1 MLNFKKASAFLGAV
15 LFLVAGSFFSQN
27 TAVKSASPYGNLL
40 ASSLFVKD
48 AQASGH
54 WKCGYCS
61 GATCVKDKHTLGLQ
75 CRQYS
80 TNPDE
85 CHVRE
90 VSEDICSGG

>member
-1 MLNFKKASAFLGAV
+1 MSIMKKVSAFLGAV
-15 LFLVAGSFFSQN
+15 LFIVAGSFFSQN
-27 TAVKSASPYGNLL
+27 TAMKSAGPYGNLL

-54 WKCGYCS
+54 WDCGLCNE
-61 GATCVKDKHTLGLQ
+61 ATCEHDSSIAQFQ

-80 TNPDE
+80 TNPNE

-90 VSEDICSGG
+90 VSDDICSG